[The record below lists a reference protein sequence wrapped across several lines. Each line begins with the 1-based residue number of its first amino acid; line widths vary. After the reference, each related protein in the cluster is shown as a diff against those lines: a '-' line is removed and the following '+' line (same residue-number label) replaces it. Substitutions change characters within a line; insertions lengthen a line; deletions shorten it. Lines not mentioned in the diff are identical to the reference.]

1 MSSEEE
7 SYTIHNADWNQDIP
21 VDGKVSFGMT
31 IKSEKSQISRN
42 IVTH

>member
-21 VDGKVSFGMT
+21 VDGKVSLWYDN
-31 IKSEKSQISRN
+31 K
-42 IVTH
+42 V